1 MPSVWNILYITPY
14 YNDET
19 RGNALH
25 ARRHVAELQSEGI
38 SVEVADLSRC

>member
-1 MPSVWNILYITPY
+1 MARVHKILYVTPY

-25 ARRHVAELQSEGI
+25 AQRHVKELESAGVT
-38 SVEVADLSRC
+38 VEVADLSSC